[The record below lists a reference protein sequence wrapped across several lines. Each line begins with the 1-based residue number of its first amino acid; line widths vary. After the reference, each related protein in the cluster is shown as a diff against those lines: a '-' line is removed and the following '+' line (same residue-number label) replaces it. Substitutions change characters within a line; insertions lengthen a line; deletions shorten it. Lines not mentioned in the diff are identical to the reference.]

1 MLLSGLYAVLQLCN
15 SANGDQRNVLTHTA
29 VLLLS
34 ANRELNLKRRDLIR
48 PDLNK
53 QYAPLCNPSTA
64 VSTFLFGDDLNKEV
78 KELTKSQKLSNK
90 VNPKRRMEPY
100 KVPAFRGVCRRGRF
114 SQSAGRGRAPS
125 YSFLGQGLGHTRP
138 PAESQ
143 DLGNKD
149 PVGSPA
155 EVSQTTLATI
165 IAIKFLLRLEDCE
178 TVFMYGRLS
187 HQILLSLM
195 QLLIVI
201 LNLTGN
207 LEYILV
213 LLALLV
219 PFSEIEQ
226 TIINNEVEKFL
237 FKGIIRLSSHEGG
250 QVISL
255 IFTRPK
261 KDGSHRVIFDL
272 KKLNESV
279 TYHHFK
285 MNTLETAIR
294 LMRPGGYMT
303 SIDLKDAYY
312 SIPIAEEH
320 QKYLKFI
327 WRNQLYAFTSLPMGL
342 TSSHRIFTN
351 VLKPVFSYLRSQFG
365 HTCLGYIDDSFYMKD
380 GYTECEEA
388 TLHAIQPFVSLGFK
402 IHPEKSVIIPT

>member
-1 MLLSGLYAVLQLCN
+1 MKSLLTKKLTKGTLAEVQNKYLRPENCTNFVASKINKQIWLQLRQETRNNNSAFQKAQSLLLSGLFAVLQLCN
-15 SANGDQRNVLTHTA
+15 SANGDQSNVLTPTA
-29 VLLLS
+29 VQLLS

-53 QYAPLCNPSTA
+53 QYGPLCNPSTA

-100 KVPAFRGVCRRGRF
+100 KVPASRGVCRRGRF

-125 YSFLGQGLGHTRP
+125 NSFLGQGLGHTRP

-143 DLGNKD
+143 DLGNQD

-213 LLALLV
+213 LLGLFVPLL
-219 PFSEIEQ
+219 
-226 TIINNEVEKFL
+226 K
-237 FKGIIRLSSHEGG
+237 LSKL
-250 QVISL
+250 SL
-255 IFTRPK
+255 T
-261 KDGSHRVIFDL
+261 
-272 KKLNESV
+272 
-279 TYHHFK
+279 
-285 MNTLETAIR
+285 
-294 LMRPGGYMT
+294 
-303 SIDLKDAYY
+303 
-312 SIPIAEEH
+312 
-320 QKYLKFI
+320 
-327 WRNQLYAFTSLPMGL
+327 
-342 TSSHRIFTN
+342 
-351 VLKPVFSYLRSQFG
+351 
-365 HTCLGYIDDSFYMKD
+365 MK
-380 GYTECEEA
+380 
-388 TLHAIQPFVSLGFK
+388 
-402 IHPEKSVIIPT
+402 